1 MGRCWNQLVRELQP
15 AQRELHKAKGAA
27 GASTT
32 SCYHGAAWDVGTGSA
47 LSCNRDAQMLEPASV
62 LAAIGIFLLELVA
75 PGPRRHAA
83 VCWNRHSGELQ
94 PAVRRA
100 TTSSARCYDQQRG
113 GGEEREAASLI
124 FAGTGNVDSYIRQFF
139 FATTIDE
146 RERQGSCIDLCSV
159 TRYDGGELQRGKMA
173 SYVLERD
180 AEGCGMLRE

>member
-1 MGRCWNQLVRELQP
+1 M
-15 AQRELHKAKGAA
+15 
-27 GASTT
+27 

-47 LSCNRDAQMLEPASV
+47 LSYNRDAQMLEPASV

-94 PAVRRA
+94 PALRRA
-100 TTSSARCYDQQRG
+100 TTSSARYYDQQRG

-139 FATTIDE
+139 LLLPLMNEND
-146 RERQGSCIDLCSV
+146 
-159 TRYDGGELQRGKMA
+159 RGAA
-173 SYVLERD
+173 STFVL
-180 AEGCGMLRE
+180 